1 MFTEQTASSKNRPEH
16 KCTLPENSDRVVRVT
31 LQREVMTT
39 GRWAIAC
46 SKADDTTGSD
56 DDDGSDEE
64 AEVAEE
70 IEIVPNDR
78 SLIHVEANLLR
89 PLLVKI

>member
-1 MFTEQTASSKNRPEH
+1 MYTSG
-16 KCTLPENSDRVVRVT
+16 VRVT
-31 LQREVMTT
+31 LQREVMIT

-46 SKADDTTGSD
+46 SKAADTTGSD
-56 DDDGSDEE
+56 DDDGSGEE

-78 SLIHVEANLLR
+78 SLIHIEANLLR